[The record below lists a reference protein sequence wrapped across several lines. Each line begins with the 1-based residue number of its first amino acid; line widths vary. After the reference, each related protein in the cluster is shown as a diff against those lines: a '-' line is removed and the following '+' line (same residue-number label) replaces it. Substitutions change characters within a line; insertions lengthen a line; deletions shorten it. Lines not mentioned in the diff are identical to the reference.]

1 MAELTTDTLLVAL
14 RAHIGRTN
22 GVTASALC
30 RQVLG
35 HEPDA
40 AHERHLRDLVTE
52 LRRDGHHLCA
62 HPSHGYFLAATAEEL
77 DETCLFLHA
86 RAMSS
91 LEQIA
96 AMKRV
101 SVPDLHGQ
109 LKLPT

>member
-14 RAHIGRTN
+14 RAHIGRAN
-22 GVTASALC
+22 GVTAAALC

-35 HEPDA
+35 HEPDP
-40 AHERHLRDLVTE
+40 AHERTLRDLVTE
-52 LRRDGHHLCA
+52 LRRAGHHVCA
-62 HPSHGYFLAATAEEL
+62 HPSHGYFIAATAEEL

-91 LEQIA
+91 LQQIA

-101 SVPDLHGQ
+101 SLPDLHGQ